1 MDIHEYQAK
10 KILANFGIRI
20 PRGGIAYSPENAEL
34 WKSWLENKSLG
45 ALGWGKLDRK
55 TGKKK
60 KLRRRQPT
68 LDDFPEDNGDKKDET

>member
-1 MDIHEYQAK
+1 MAAK
-10 KILANFGIRI
+10 EDEEEERRRDTKLPKTGKR
-20 PRGGIAYSPENAEL
+20 PKGTTGKK
-34 WKSWLENKSLG
+34 KSWEKWLENKSLG

-68 LDDFPEDNGDKKDET
+68 LDDVPEDNGDKKDET